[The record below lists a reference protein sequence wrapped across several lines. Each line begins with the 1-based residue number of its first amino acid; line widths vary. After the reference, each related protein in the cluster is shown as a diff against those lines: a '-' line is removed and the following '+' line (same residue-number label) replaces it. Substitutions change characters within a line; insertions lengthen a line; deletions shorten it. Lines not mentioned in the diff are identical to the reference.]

1 MVKKL
6 YSIHIRAFRV
16 RHDTTGH
23 MFISK
28 KYQRMV
34 LRGKATIHHVFSVSW
49 ISMAETQ
56 KQLFNVL
63 ANRYFGQM
71 LNQISFQ
78 ESGLITL
85 TIFRLSV
92 YQFRHWFTLYVYF
105 QIHLLIA
112 MNPSLFY
119 CLREIGVGTL
129 EEKSTMNV

>member
-1 MVKKL
+1 
-6 YSIHIRAFRV
+6 
-16 RHDTTGH
+16 
-23 MFISK
+23 
-28 KYQRMV
+28 
-34 LRGKATIHHVFSVSW
+34 
-49 ISMAETQ
+49 MAETQ

-112 MNPSLFY
+112 MNPSLLY

-129 EEKSTMNV
+129 EEKSTRNV